1 MQNSKTIMV
10 EIAGRTVSEEQ
21 RNIILKH
28 CAQNDMKP
36 EEYFEIMAKYENKP
50 KYELMNEKKNL
61 MIKIKELRQA
71 RTKLVQQLYEDK
83 CITAQL
89 KKEIA
94 ILEDNNQKVKQ
105 TLDKLQNNSGYCTI
119 I

>member
-1 MQNSKTIMV
+1 MQNSKTTMV
-10 EIAGRTVSEEQ
+10 EIAGKTVSEEQ

-28 CAQNDMKP
+28 CAQHDMTPK
-36 EEYFEIMAKYENKP
+36 EYFEIMAKYENKS
-50 KYELMNEKKNL
+50 KIELIEEKKNI
-61 MIKIKELRQA
+61 MIKIRELRQA

-83 CITAQL
+83 CVTAEL

-94 ILEDNNQKVKQ
+94 ILEENNQKIKQ
-105 TLDKLQNNSGYCTI
+105 TLDELQNNGSYCTI